1 MLPNITD
8 KVWMVIHIDGT
19 KVGTIEFGLFGTNS
33 PAAVENFLS
42 LVKCHPGT
50 KGKLSGKSLCYKGST
65 IHRVIPNFA
74 FQGGDVT
81 HGDGTGGESIHGGR
95 MSLRDDQKEQVV
107 KFTRPKL
114 LANAGNR
121 MDFGSQFFV
130 TTVKTQW
137 LTGKHVAFGRVLN
150 DPDNVITEIEQVG
163 TYGGK
168 TKATITI
175 YDAGIGTLTE
185 ADKKPHY

>member
-1 MLPNITD
+1 MLPNVTD
-8 KVWMVIHIDGT
+8 KVWMKIEIDGT
-19 KVGTIEFGLFGTNS
+19 NVGQIEFGLFGTNS

-42 LVKCHPGT
+42 LVKCNHGAI
-50 KGKLSGKSLCYKGST
+50 GKLSGKSLCYKGSA

-74 FQGGDVT
+74 FQGGDIT
-81 HGDGTGGESIHGGR
+81 HGDGTGGESMHGGR
-95 MSLRDDQKEQVV
+95 MSLKEDQKEQII

-114 LANAGNR
+114 LANAGLN
-121 MDFGSQFFV
+121 MEFGSQFFV

-137 LTGKHVAFGRVLN
+137 ITGKHVAFGRVLN
-150 DPDNVITEIEQVG
+150 DPDGVITKIEEVG

-168 TKATITI
+168 TKAKIKIFDT
-175 YDAGIGTLTE
+175 GVGTLTE